1 MARGRRNTKQYICD
15 TFIGGG
21 LIDRWLGRL
30 NEGQMRFA
38 SHPHLQKR
46 EKKRIPLLLSLSS
59 VPPATDCDYHVF
71 F

>member
-38 SHPHLQKR
+38 SHPHLGEEADTAFTFAFQR
-46 EKKRIPLLLSLSS
+46 STS
-59 VPPATDCDYHVF
+59 D
-71 F
+71 